1 MDATNA
7 SYVVGWVMSG
17 EIEVKADTPE
27 QAIRRAKA
35 KMRSLTKNQGEMKV
49 STIKT
54 EFAIPSR
61 NS

>member
-1 MDATNA
+1 MDETNA

-17 EIEVKADTPE
+17 ETEVEATSPE
-27 QAIRRAKA
+27 QAIRKAKA
-35 KMRSLTKNQGEMKV
+35 KMRSLTKDQGSMKV

-54 EFAIPSR
+54 EFAIPSS